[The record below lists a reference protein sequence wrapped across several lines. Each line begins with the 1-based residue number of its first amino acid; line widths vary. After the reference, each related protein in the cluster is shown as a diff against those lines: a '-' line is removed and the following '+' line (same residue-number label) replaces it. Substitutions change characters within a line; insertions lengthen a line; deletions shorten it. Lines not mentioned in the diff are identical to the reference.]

1 MKEQQGIVSEGQN
14 LRRFGNYDLVR
25 RIDMGGMGEVY
36 LARQRTAFGR
46 EVAVKIIR
54 TDLVHDITARK
65 RFLREAEVSAHIKH
79 EHILP
84 LVEFGEEQ
92 GRLFLVTPY
101 IEGGTLAR
109 RLQDGPLS
117 LAEVS
122 QVFTALV
129 QAVAYIHRRGVI
141 HRDLKPSNIMLDRE
155 EEGGDEIYVRLID
168 FGIAS
173 IQGAAASPPLT
184 EAGTEIGTVV
194 YMAPERLNGIAA
206 LSNDIYSLGVILYQM
221 LVGHLPHKG
230 EQVRLPLQLEG
241 IVRRCTAVQVEQ
253 RFTTA
258 DDLLRAFKQACEV
271 LDAPMQKQTAEQF
284 VAQLVA
290 PKVAQPVAAEA
301 VSADDKSET
310 PTVRRVPSHRLRD
323 YAASESNS
331 AATQAEV
338 VLQQA
343 AHANAFHDDDYD
355 APTASI
361 DPAAFA
367 TAQSQHLAQ
376 DAVYTRAPALARQP
390 HSSKRSLLALIPIS
404 IVVVVLLIAATALF
418 AFQTAVTGRVT
429 VTPQVKA
436 VSKMF
441 TITARADIT
450 GVDANTASIPLS
462 KLPLTKQ
469 GSRTENATGTD
480 LVCSIFMPRSKCSKV
495 VSDGDVYRTGIDL
508 KQDLKVQLQQ
518 DLNNQL
524 HTKNATAPGDPIF
537 TDVPNSFS
545 YSPSVGSKA
554 DNVTATLTEQAT
566 VSYYSNNDIQGLVR
580 QMLTQQAGA
589 KYELIPTSI
598 QVGSASSKSTDPTTG
613 AITLSVPAAGVAKYQ
628 LTDSDLQNIQGRVRG
643 MKLKDARAFI
653 EKQAGIDP
661 KSLVVSVSV
670 GDSMPGDVRQIKVT
684 QAAPTNIPMVQLP
697 KA

>member
-54 TDLVHDITARK
+54 SDLVHDITARK

-101 IEGGTLAR
+101 IEGGTLVR

-155 EEGGDEIYVRLID
+155 EEGSDEIYVRLID

-184 EAGTEIGTVV
+184 EAGTEVGTVV

-206 LSNDIYSLGVILYQM
+206 PSNDIYSLGVILYQM
-221 LVGHLPHKG
+221 LVGHLPRKG
-230 EQVRLPLQLEG
+230 EQARLPLQLEG

-284 VAQLVA
+284 VAQLAA

-301 VSADDKSET
+301 VGADDKGEA

-323 YAASESNS
+323 YAASEASS
-331 AATQAEV
+331 ATQAEV

-343 AHANAFHDDDYD
+343 ANANAFHDDDYD

-367 TAQSQHLAQ
+367 TAQSQHLSQ

-436 VSKMF
+436 VSKVF

-450 GVDANTASIPLS
+450 SVDANTASIPLS

-469 GSRTENATGTD
+469 GSRTENTTGTD

-495 VSDGDVYRTGIDL
+495 VSDGDVYKTGIDL
-508 KQDLKVQLQQ
+508 KQDLKAQLQQ
-518 DLNNQL
+518 DMNNQL
-524 HTKNATAPGDPIF
+524 HAKNATALGDPTF

-545 YSPSVGSKA
+545 YTPSVGSKS
-554 DNVTATLTEQAT
+554 DSVTANLTEQAT

-598 QVGSASSKSTDPTTG
+598 QVGTASSKSVDPTTG
-613 AITLSVPAAGVAKYQ
+613 ALTLSVPAAGVAKYQ
-628 LTDSDLQNIQGRVRG
+628 LTDSDLQNIQERVRG
-643 MKLKDARAFI
+643 MKLKDARTFI

-661 KSLVVSVSV
+661 KALVVSVSV
-670 GDSMPGDVRQIKVT
+670 GDSMPGDVRQIKVA
-684 QAAPTNIPMVQLP
+684 QAAPTNIPVVQLP
-697 KA
+697 KV